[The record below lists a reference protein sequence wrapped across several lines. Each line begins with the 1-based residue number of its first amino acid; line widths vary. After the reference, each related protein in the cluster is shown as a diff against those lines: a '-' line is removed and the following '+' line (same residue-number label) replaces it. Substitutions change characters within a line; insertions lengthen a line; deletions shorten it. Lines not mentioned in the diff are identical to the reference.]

1 MGGIGHTHPAIKGSN
16 CLFLL
21 WVVGK
26 HEAHGYRM
34 IKLLKENG
42 INIGANRLYPVLNRM
57 LQEGLIS
64 QKEKKYDGRVR
75 KVYVITAKGRKE
87 IAKGKKLFRGIIG
100 DFMKEM
106 LE

>member
-1 MGGIGHTHPAIKGSN
+1 MGRLEQIHPSIRKSN

-21 WVVGK
+21 WVVGR

-42 INIGANRLYPVLNRM
+42 INIGANRLYPVLNKM

-87 IAKGKKLFRGIIG
+87 IALGKKLFSGIIG
-100 DFMKEM
+100 DFVKEM